1 MPSAAMLHGAKS
13 ILSYCETCLFIM
25 QKATFEHVKAT
36 FCNAV
41 DGVLRKEESVFTKIM
56 Q

>member
-1 MPSAAMLHGAKS
+1 MLSAAMLHGAKS

-25 QKATFEHVKAT
+25 QKGTFEYVKAT

-41 DGVLRKEESVFTKIM
+41 YSVLRKAESVFTEIM